1 MEYISSRKNNYI
13 RHLRELASSAGK
25 RYEAGE
31 YVASGMKLLGEAL
44 SEGAAV
50 RSVLWADKPLLETPG
65 AEVRVCP
72 AEILSYASPLVSSPG
87 PIFTVAIAGDEPPRE
102 CPRAIILD
110 GVQNPG
116 NVGTIIRT
124 AAAFS
129 FGAVLLTPGCADKYN
144 PKTVQSAM
152 GALFKCRV
160 INADIDEIRAFLDRF
175 SLRLFGADLAPD
187 CIDVRQT
194 PRDNIAVA
202 IGSEGSGL
210 GPEIRAMLDGR
221 FKIPIAENTESL
233 NAALAAAVTMWE
245 LTR

>member
-1 MEYISSRKNNYI
+1 MEYISSRKNNHI
-13 RHLRELASSAGK
+13 RYLRELASSAGI

-31 YVASGMKLLGEAL
+31 YVCSGMKLLSEAL
-44 SEGAAV
+44 CEGALV
-50 RSVLWADKPLLETPG
+50 KSVLWADEPLM
-65 AEVRVCP
+65 EVPDAVVRICP
-72 AEILSYASPLVSSPG
+72 AEILSYASPLTNSAG
-87 PIFTVAIAGDEPPRE
+87 PVFTVAIPADELPE
-102 CPRAIILD
+102 ICHRAIILD

-129 FGAVLLTPGCADKYN
+129 FGVVLLMPGCADKYN

-152 GALFKCRV
+152 GALFKQRI
-160 INADIDEIRAFLDRF
+160 INTDAAGIRLFLDRF
-175 SLRLFGADLAPD
+175 SLRLYGADLAPD
-187 CIDVRQT
+187 CIDVRNT

-210 GPEIRAMLDGR
+210 GAEIRGMLDGK